1 MDKDTLTYNPN
12 RPNYF
17 SMQAGNNPSKRDSR
31 AFKKA
36 QSVITKGTQTSYT
49 AFIKKIN
56 SETWI
61 TQRKEQANLNLKNP
75 YFQAHLRLYISA
87 TRG

>member
-1 MDKDTLTYNPN
+1 
-12 RPNYF
+12 
-17 SMQAGNNPSKRDSR
+17 MQAENNPSKRDSR
-31 AFKKA
+31 DFEKA
-36 QSVITKGTQTSYT
+36 QSVITKGIQTSYT

-56 SETWI
+56 SQTGI

-75 YFQAHLRLYISA
+75 YFQAYTQLYRSA

>member
-1 MDKDTLTYNPN
+1 
-12 RPNYF
+12 
-17 SMQAGNNPSKRDSR
+17 MQAENNPSKRDSR
-31 AFKKA
+31 AFEKA
-36 QSVITKGTQTSYT
+36 QSVITKGIQTSYT

-56 SETWI
+56 TQTGI

-75 YFQAHLRLYISA
+75 YFQAHPRLYISA